1 LKDRFSDQALQY
13 ATFRP
18 RYPKELYDFI
28 FSHVKKFD
36 QAWDAG
42 TGNGQAAV
50 VLAERFKSVLATDI
64 SQKQLDQAEQ
74 RANITYAVSGETC
87 KLPDRSVDLITVAQ
101 AIHWFDRP
109 KFYKEVNR
117 VAVPGAI
124 LGVWVYGLLKVSS
137 SIDPLLDHF
146 YTKVVGPYW
155 DPERRLIDEQLKSID
170 FPFDEISAT
179 ALTMNFSWTLAEL
192 EGYLNTWSATQ
203 KFIADRS
210 KNPVPELIESIRK
223 VCPDE
228 SISVDFPVYLRMS
241 RA

>member
-1 LKDRFSDQALQY
+1 MKDRFSNQASQY
-13 ATFRP
+13 AIFRP

-28 FSHVKKFD
+28 FSHIKKFD

-50 VLAERFKSVLATDI
+50 VVAERFKSVLATDI
-64 SQKQLDQAEQ
+64 SRKQLDQAEQ

-101 AIHWFDRP
+101 AIHWFDRS

-117 VAVPGAI
+117 VAAPRAVLA
-124 LGVWVYGLLKVSS
+124 VWVYGLLKVSP
-137 SIDPLLDHF
+137 SIDLLLEHF

-155 DPERRLIDEQLKSID
+155 DPERKLIDEQLKTIE
-170 FPFDEISAT
+170 FPFVEIDAPS
-179 ALTMNFSWTLAEL
+179 LKMKFQWTLAEL

-210 KNPVPELIESIRK
+210 TNPVASLMEKIRE
-223 VCPDE
+223 VSFNDE
-228 SISVDFPVYLRMS
+228 VTVDFPIYMRLGKV
-241 RA
+241 